1 MKNECTIEELLFG
14 RAPERWSASFE
25 MAFNAK
31 AIATCGK
38 FCKRHRMMPIDEG
51 RYNRRLETLRKV
63 LGLNA
68 PPKVVADVCRQVLEA
83 YTGRPY
89 RRA

>member
-1 MKNECTIEELLFG
+1 
-14 RAPERWSASFE
+14 
-25 MAFNAK
+25 
-31 AIATCGK
+31 
-38 FCKRHRMMPIDEG
+38 MMPIDEG